1 VCGWGDTS
9 VDTIDLQTDHS
20 PESASDANVRSP
32 GNLAQ
37 PIDAADR
44 VMITIVNHRRHASH
58 NLRDFNGDGKVHI
71 NDYNAVRQRIGTTPP
86 PST

>member
-1 VCGWGDTS
+1 
-9 VDTIDLQTDHS
+9 
-20 PESASDANVRSP
+20 
-32 GNLAQ
+32 
-37 PIDAADR
+37 
-44 VMITIVNHRRHASH
+44 MITIVNHRRHASH